1 MLQMFSLD
9 NDSDIQLYIDDLLL
23 QSISN
28 TADERATKEMKQ
40 ITQKFVNLTDQITC
54 SS

>member
-1 MLQMFSLD
+1 MFSLD
-9 NDSDIQLYIDDLLL
+9 NDSDIQSYLEDLLL

-28 TADERATKEMKQ
+28 TADEQARIEMKQ
-40 ITQKFVNLTDQITC
+40 ITEKFVDLTDQITC